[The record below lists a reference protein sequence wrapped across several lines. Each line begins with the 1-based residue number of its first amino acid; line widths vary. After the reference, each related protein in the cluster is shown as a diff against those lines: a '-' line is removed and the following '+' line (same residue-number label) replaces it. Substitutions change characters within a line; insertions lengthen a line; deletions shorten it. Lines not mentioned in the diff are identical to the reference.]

1 MQETDRLNNYSDPI
15 TYFGIA
21 YTLTKEDNDQ
31 LKTLDATIQ
40 ERLKDIIYFAPN
52 GSRHITIMNLTSV
65 VDDYM
70 DHNVMQFVENNIDL
84 YRDRLKTITSSLE
97 PFEIRLTH
105 LQAGSGAIILRGED
119 QGQVSTIRDELMDL
133 PRLGGRIID
142 SGFIHS
148 TQARYKR
155 QVLVSSVREQLE
167 GIEVNVPV
175 TMDRIGLVR
184 ADVSFSNPH
193 TVLEE
198 FKLGS
203 KR

>member
-70 DHNVMQFVENNIDL
+70 DHDIMQFVENNIDL

-97 PFEIRLTH
+97 PFEIRLTR

-119 QGQVSTIRDELMDL
+119 QG
-133 PRLGGRIID
+133 
-142 SGFIHS
+142 
-148 TQARYKR
+148 
-155 QVLVSSVREQLE
+155 
-167 GIEVNVPV
+167 
-175 TMDRIGLVR
+175 
-184 ADVSFSNPH
+184 
-193 TVLEE
+193 
-198 FKLGS
+198 
-203 KR
+203 